1 METQTLN
8 DALGD
13 KSDSLQQP
21 KTIDTGRRY
30 VSTQEYLCG
39 FSVFMRVLIVIMW
52 VSMVLSFIP
61 QGYLAY
67 EIAGTTLID
76 GVIAAILWFT
86 LGNIHSTKLVVW
98 EERVKEEGKE

>member
-30 VSTQEYLCG
+30 VSAQEYLCS
-39 FSVFMRVLIVIMW
+39 FSVFMRVLIAIMW
-52 VSMVLSFIP
+52 LSFIRD
-61 QGYLAY
+61 
-67 EIAGTTLID
+67 TLSIIIS

-98 EERVKEEGKE
+98 EERVKEKDKE